1 MLKGT
6 SSPFTDESRI
16 ETEGQKDG
24 EANIPDV
31 GSYQPAQFEQALI
44 AHGEQRVQRVY
55 EKASVRITKL
65 QPLYQACQRRL
76 ADLESRLAA
85 VGSQYKERKSEL
97 HRDFGGRFPYRFHL
111 ALVIFLGV
119 GEFPLNTIVFRLF
132 GEPEFLTYVMAS
144 TLAVT
149 IPLLGL
155 FIGLHMRQSVPVR
168 AGNILIGLMTPTAAG
183 AALFA
188 ISCLRNTY
196 IMSQGAPGA
205 APSVGSQDELAYAL
219 FALNALVFCGA
230 MASSFFAHDP
240 DEKLDSCHSS
250 LMVLDR
256 KARSCRQ
263 RLLKLGTRING
274 EIKGA
279 KSRVDQ
285 IRALTSQRVALYRR
299 TNIRF
304 RSLLP
309 PPSFR
314 KSPDFPAID
323 WWQEVVTNTD
333 APSP

>member
-1 MLKGT
+1 MFGKA

-16 ETEGQKDG
+16 ESEGQKDG
-24 EANIPDV
+24 EANIPDA

-44 AHGEQRVQRVY
+44 AHGEQQVQRVY
-55 EKASVRITKL
+55 EKASARITKL

-85 VGSQYKERKSEL
+85 VGKQYKERKHEL
-97 HRDFGGRFPYRFHL
+97 GRDFGGRFPYRYHL

-155 FIGLHMRQSVPVR
+155 FIGLHMRQSIPAR
-168 AGNILIGLMTPTAAG
+168 AGNILIGLMTPSAAG

-188 ISCLRNTY
+188 ISSLRNTY
-196 IMSQGAPGA
+196 IASHTGGT
-205 APSVGSQDELAYAL
+205 APSTGDELAYAL

-230 MASSFFAHDP
+230 MASAFFAHDA

-256 KARSCRQ
+256 KARACRQ
-263 RLLKLGTRING
+263 RLLKLGTRMNG

-314 KSPDFPAID
+314 KSPEFPQLD
-323 WWQEVVTNTD
+323 WWAEVVTNTE
-333 APSP
+333 APQLP